1 MDSQDPNMPAEEM
14 EEYMEDEEEVEVTR
28 EELIAALQDVVT
40 KLSTGLQ
47 GSDREVYLSSDYPPE
62 DYPAQNEWFFAG
74 ASDEEGQF
82 AVTMW
87 PAEGEEDML
96 RIDIGTEEDVA
107 TLANNSDQIAALT
120 DDFIDAMSEEDYE
133 YEDYEDEEEEEE
145 FEGEEEEE
153 EEEEEFDEEFVEEE
167 EFEEDLLEE
176 GDETSRNDG
185 TRPT

>member
-1 MDSQDPNMPAEEM
+1 MDSQDPNMPADDV
-14 EEYMEDEEEVEVTR
+14 EYMDDEEEVEVTR
-28 EELIAALQDVVT
+28 EELIGALQDVVT

-47 GSDREVYLSSDYPPE
+47 GGDREVYLSSDYPPE

-107 TLANNSDQIAALT
+107 TLANDSDQIAALT
-120 DDFIDAMSEEDYE
+120 DDFIDAMSDEEFE
-133 YEDYEDEEEEEE
+133 YEDYEEEDEEE
-145 FEGEEEEE
+145 FEEGDEDEED
-153 EEEEEFDEEFVEEE
+153 EEEFDEELVEEE

-176 GDETSRNDG
+176 PGDETTRNDG
-185 TRPT
+185 TRPM

>member
-1 MDSQDPNMPAEEM
+1 MDSQDPNMPADDV
-14 EEYMEDEEEVEVTR
+14 EYMDDEEEVEVTR
-28 EELIAALQDVVT
+28 EELIGALQDVVT

-47 GSDREVYLSSDYPPE
+47 GGDREVYLSSDYPPE

-107 TLANNSDQIAALT
+107 TLANDSDQIAALT
-120 DDFIDAMSEEDYE
+120 DDFIDAMSDEEFE
-133 YEDYEDEEEEEE
+133 YEDYEEEDEEE
-145 FEGEEEEE
+145 FEEGDEDEED
-153 EEEEEFDEEFVEEE
+153 EEEFDEELVEEE

-176 GDETSRNDG
+176 PGDETSRNDG
-185 TRPT
+185 TRPM

>member
-1 MDSQDPNMPAEEM
+1 MDSQDPNMPTDEL
-14 EEYMEDEEEVEVTR
+14 EYMEDEEEVEVTR
-28 EELIAALQDVVT
+28 EELISALQDVVA

-47 GSDREVYLSSDYPPE
+47 GGDREVYLSSDYPPE

-96 RIDIGTEEDVA
+96 RIDIGTEADVA
-107 TLANNSDQIAALT
+107 VLANDSDQIAALT
-120 DDFIDAMSEEDYE
+120 DDFIDAMSEEEFE
-133 YEDYEDEEEEEE
+133 YEDYEEEDDEDLEDEEDEED
-145 FEGEEEEE
+145 
-153 EEEEEFDEEFVEEE
+153 EEEEFDEEFVEEE

-176 GDETSRNDG
+176 PGDETSRNDG
-185 TRPT
+185 TRPM